1 MPTTTLTDK
10 LCERVRPPPMG
21 RIEYFDRT
29 LPGFCLRVTEKG
41 ARTFSLL
48 YRVNGI
54 KRRLTL
60 GPYTGT
66 GSLKAARDRARKA
79 LMAAADGCDPATEKA
94 QARRSGDTVG
104 EVVDD
109 YWRLHL
115 AGLKDG
121 ARAQRILDREVVARW
136 RYRRIGQVTR
146 QDILEVIDE
155 VAARGT
161 GAADKV
167 RAWTHALLRWCLQ
180 RDLIEHNPAASLRRP
195 HKVKVRSRVLGAAEF
210 RAIWKAAEG
219 LGYPFGPITQILM
232 LTGQRLGEVCGM
244 TWADVDLND
253 RLWVM
258 GDSKSGRPHAVPLVE
273 RACAILGALPR
284 LGTYVFT
291 ARGDRPVRGL
301 SRPKRR
307 LDKASG
313 VENWIL
319 HDLRRTVRTALARLG
334 IPKDICDRVLGHVT
348 PDISRHYDFHSYLPE
363 KRAALAA
370 WAEEVGRIIEGGAAK
385 VVQIR

>member
-79 LMAAADGCDPATEKA
+79 LMAAADGRDPATEKA

-167 RAWTHALLRWCLQ
+167 RAWTHAL
-180 RDLIEHNPAASLRRP
+180 
-195 HKVKVRSRVLGAAEF
+195 
-210 RAIWKAAEG
+210 
-219 LGYPFGPITQILM
+219 
-232 LTGQRLGEVCGM
+232 
-244 TWADVDLND
+244 
-253 RLWVM
+253 
-258 GDSKSGRPHAVPLVE
+258 
-273 RACAILGALPR
+273 
-284 LGTYVFT
+284 
-291 ARGDRPVRGL
+291 
-301 SRPKRR
+301 
-307 LDKASG
+307 
-313 VENWIL
+313 
-319 HDLRRTVRTALARLG
+319 
-334 IPKDICDRVLGHVT
+334 
-348 PDISRHYDFHSYLPE
+348 
-363 KRAALAA
+363 
-370 WAEEVGRIIEGGAAK
+370 
-385 VVQIR
+385 